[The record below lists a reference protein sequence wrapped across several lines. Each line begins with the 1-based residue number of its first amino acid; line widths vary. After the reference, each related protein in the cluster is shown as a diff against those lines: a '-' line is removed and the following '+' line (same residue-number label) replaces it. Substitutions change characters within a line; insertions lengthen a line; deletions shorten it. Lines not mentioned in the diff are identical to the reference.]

1 MGHSVSA
8 FYKVLKIHITS
19 QNRIISTPQNMNL
32 FSLFLVTITLAALI
46 ASAQESFNYAVSQSV
61 QQISSNERYL
71 GICMGVS
78 MGVLAFCAVYKL
90 WVYCCIRKQ
99 VTNAI
104 KKNTDDEYGL
114 DEPLRMYGATSMN
127 QV

>member
-1 MGHSVSA
+1 
-8 FYKVLKIHITS
+8 
-19 QNRIISTPQNMNL
+19 MNFFAL
-32 FSLFLVTITLAALI
+32 FTVTIILAALT
-46 ASAQESFNYAVSQSV
+46 SYAQESAYAVSQSV

-99 VTNAI
+99 VSNAI
-104 KKNTDDEYGL
+104 KRNTDDEYGL